1 MTKQQTLLMRQL
13 NKIESLIYVAG
24 ALLMVAGAALSLFG
38 WSGYPYLYCIG
49 AVCYASMQLQ
59 QRYEGTNPTIRR
71 LRRLMILSDFLI
83 MLAGQ
88 MMFAGRGNVFGLSQL
103 DYLQYVYHKWVVVLL
118 IAAVIQLYVVHRID
132 YELKKEA
139 KKL

>member
-83 MLAGQ
+83 MLAGL

>member
-1 MTKQQTLLMRQL
+1 MRQL

-83 MLAGQ
+83 MLAGL